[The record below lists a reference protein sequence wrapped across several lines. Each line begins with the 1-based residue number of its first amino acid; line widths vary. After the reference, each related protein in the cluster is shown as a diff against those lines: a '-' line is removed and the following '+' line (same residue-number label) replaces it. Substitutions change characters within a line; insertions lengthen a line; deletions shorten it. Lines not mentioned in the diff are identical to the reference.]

1 MNLLPGFFFL
11 HSISV
16 NFLEDDLHA
25 ETYPKVPIKSI
36 SGNGKAIG
44 GSVRNGLSPLDV
56 IKYTVACAH
65 WAKEQ
70 NPVQRMTFVAGL
82 DALIVPMVQ
91 SLVVAVLSG
100 MGCKVIYP
108 GLSTTLTNRIAV
120 HEEQAKGLNKTTH
133 FF

>member
-1 MNLLPGFFFL
+1 M
-11 HSISV
+11 

-56 IKYTVACAH
+56 IKYTAACAQL
-65 WAKEQ
+65 AKEH
-70 NPVQRMTFVAGL
+70 NPGQSMTIFAGR
-82 DALIVPMVQ
+82 DARITDPMVQ